1 MGLASF
7 VVGLIVAIA
16 SLIIGIGGSDGIERL
31 WLYLLGSAMMML
43 VGVQLGIYWILL
55 RVLEELS
62 DRERLTKEDLGQA

>member
-1 MGLASF
+1 
-7 VVGLIVAIA
+7 
-16 SLIIGIGGSDGIERL
+16 
-31 WLYLLGSAMMML
+31 ML